1 MKKLLAILVLSVVM
15 LSSCV
20 EEDIPGLQNTNVSL
34 NFKHDWDGANVSST
48 DFNTIQYFNANNDE
62 LSIEKLRYLISDVTF
77 HKADGQAIVV
87 EGHNLVDVTNDE
99 NLTYVLP
106 TQIPIGTYSN
116 VSFTFGFDN
125 EDNIDGVYTDLN
137 SASWN
142 VPMMMGGGY
151 HFMQLEGR
159 FTNNTAQDIPYEYHT
174 IRAVD
179 NTDPM
184 NLVFQDTFFTVNLG
198 EVIVHNNSSVDVK
211 MNIAEWFKGPY
222 QWDLNLDIPFDWHEG
237 LMGRFDAQVKMY
249 ENGQNVFSLGN
260 VN

>member
-1 MKKLLAILVLSVVM
+1 MKKLVAIIVLIIVV

-34 NFKHDWDGANVSST
+34 NFKHNWDGANVSST
-48 DFNTIQYFNANNDE
+48 DFNTIQYFNENNDE

-77 HKADGQAIVV
+77 HKANGETIVI
-87 EGHNLVDVTNDE
+87 EGYNLVDVANNE
-99 NLTYVLP
+99 SLSYVTP
-106 TQIPIGTYSN
+106 VQIPIGTYTN

-125 EDNIDGVYTDLN
+125 DDNTDGFYADLN

-142 VPMMMGGGY
+142 VPMMLGGGY
-151 HFMQLEGR
+151 HFMQLEGK
-159 FTNNTAQDIPYEYHT
+159 FINNVATEQGYQYHA

-179 NTDPM
+179 NADPM

-198 EVIVHNNSSVDVK
+198 EVIVHNNSSVDVN
-211 MNIAEWFKGPY
+211 MNISEWFKNPHL
-222 QWDLNLDIPFDWHEG
+222 WDLNNFNSM
-237 LMGRFDAQVKMY
+237 LMPNFNAQVQMY
-249 ENGQNVFSLGN
+249 DNGQDAFSLGS

>member
-1 MKKLLAILVLSVVM
+1 MRKLIAIILISIMV

-20 EEDIPGLQNTNVSL
+20 EEDVPGLQNTSVSL

-48 DFNTIQYFNANNDE
+48 NFNTIQYFNENNDE

-77 HKADGQAIVV
+77 QKSNGQTIVI
-87 EGHNLVDVTNDE
+87 EGYNLVDVTNDE

-106 TQIPIGTYSN
+106 IQIPIGTYSN

-125 EDNIDGVYTDLN
+125 DDNTDGAYMDLN
-137 SASWN
+137 SSSWN
-142 VPMMMGGGY
+142 VPGMLGGGY
-151 HFMQLEGR
+151 HFMQLEGK
-159 FTNNTAQDIPYEYHT
+159 FINNVATEQGYQYHT

-179 NTDPM
+179 NADPM

-198 EVIVHNNSSVDVK
+198 EVIVHNNSSVDIK
-211 MNIAEWFKGPY
+211 MNIAEWFKGPH
-222 QWDLNLDIPFDWHEG
+222 QWNLNDFNSM
-237 LMGRFDAQVKMY
+237 LMPNFDAQVKMY
-249 ENGQNVFSLGN
+249 DNGQNVFSLGN

>member
-1 MKKLLAILVLSVVM
+1 MRKIIAIIVFSVVVF
-15 LSSCV
+15 SSCV
-20 EEDIPGLQNTNVSL
+20 EEDIPGLQNTNVSI
-34 NFKHDWDGANVSST
+34 NFKHDWDGTNVSST
-48 DFNTIQYFNANNDE
+48 NFNTIQYFNENNDE

-77 HKADGQAIVV
+77 HKSNGQTIVV
-87 EGHNLVDVTNDE
+87 EGYNLVDVTNDE

-125 EDNIDGVYTDLN
+125 DDNTDGVFTDLN

-142 VPMMMGGGY
+142 VPMMLGGGY
-151 HFMQLEGR
+151 HFMQLEGK
-159 FTNNTAQDIPYEYHT
+159 FINNIASEQGYQYHA

-179 NTDPM
+179 NADPM

-198 EVIVHNNSSVDVK
+198 EVIVRNNSSFDVK
-211 MNIAEWFKGPY
+211 MNIAEWFKNPHS
-222 QWDLNLDIPFDWHEG
+222 WNLNDLNSM
-237 LMGRFDAQVKMY
+237 LMPNFAAQVKMY
-249 ENGQNVFSLGN
+249 DNGQDAFNLGT

>member
-1 MKKLLAILVLSVVM
+1 MRKLIAIIVLSVVVF
-15 LSSCV
+15 SSCV
-20 EEDIPGLQNTNVSL
+20 EEDVPGLQNTNVSI
-34 NFKHDWDGANVSST
+34 NFKHDWDGTNVSST
-48 DFNTIQYFNANNDE
+48 NFNTIQYFNENNDE

-77 HKADGQAIVV
+77 HKSNGQTIVV
-87 EGHNLVDVTNDE
+87 EGYNLVDVTNDE

-125 EDNIDGVYTDLN
+125 DDNTDGVYTDLN

-142 VPMMMGGGY
+142 VPMMLGGGY
-151 HFMQLEGR
+151 HFMQLEGK
-159 FTNNTAQDIPYEYHT
+159 FINNIASEQGYQYHA

-179 NTDPM
+179 NADPM

-198 EVIVHNNSSVDVK
+198 EVIVRNNSSFDVK
-211 MNIAEWFKGPY
+211 MNIAEWFKNPHS
-222 QWDLNLDIPFDWHEG
+222 WNLNDLNSM
-237 LMGRFDAQVKMY
+237 LMPNFAAQVKMY
-249 ENGQNVFSLGN
+249 DNGQDAFNLGT